1 MTDTTT
7 LDALDNIT
15 RLALKAETW
24 KVRAT
29 DAEAEL
35 NDILTAIDPD
45 HTGALT
51 ASHAVRTV
59 IRTLTRRATDAE
71 AKVARLREQVATLHL
86 HLGRLLDLLD
96 DTETAKDYAEY
107 DEALSAWEDTCPDN
121 TNQDAR

>member
-15 RLALKAETW
+15 RLALEAKTW

-59 IRTLTRRATDAE
+59 IRTLTRRAETAE
-71 AKVARLREQVATLHL
+71 AEVARLRAV
-86 HLGRLLDLLD
+86 LGDIAAMTDADDPESYRCDDREGCLDAVY
-96 DTETAKDYAEY
+96 AKAMR
-107 DEALSAWEDTCPDN
+107 S
-121 TNQDAR
+121 QDAAGSLAQ